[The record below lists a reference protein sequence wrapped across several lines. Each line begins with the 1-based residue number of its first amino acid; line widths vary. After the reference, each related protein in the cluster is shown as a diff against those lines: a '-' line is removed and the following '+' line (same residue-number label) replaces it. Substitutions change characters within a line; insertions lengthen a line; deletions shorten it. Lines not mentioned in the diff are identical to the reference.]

1 MRVADPGKMFVC
13 CLSSRKAVRQGARPS
28 TWREGRGTKEEGKY
42 AKGKEK
48 GKEINKRKGKERK
61 RSKTKRRGQDSSQV

>member
-42 AKGKEK
+42 AKGKE
-48 GKEINKRKGKERK
+48 INKRKGKEWK